1 MKIDYHF
8 SKKGKNM
15 KNNKKEIDP
24 HYKPAN
30 TTKPEV
36 YKLQRISDGV
46 IFVLDLKQTEQM
58 LNAHPHKFQRIK

>member
-1 MKIDYHF
+1 
-8 SKKGKNM
+8 M

-46 IFVLDLKQTEQM
+46 IFVLDLKQTEQI